1 MGTAEIVVFSYD
13 KQKILI
19 GNSFGRTI
27 IVDVNDFSFIDSF
40 KNKNNKS
47 I

>member
-13 KQKILI
+13 KQNILI

-27 IVDVNDFSFIDSF
+27 ILDVNDFSFIDSF
-40 KNKNNKS
+40 KNKNSKS
-47 I
+47 L